1 MNRNHVRASRNGRAV
16 RGAGTTF
23 TGGSWGGCMAEGT
36 SPREEWHL
44 ELRLVSQVWSAS
56 VGITHLC
63 SIQQWKT
70 TEVFYLLEKDKAH
83 WRQTHF
89 FSFLF
94 FPFFCYK
101 RAVLRIH
108 IPSHSYLCLGQSE
121 GNMDCSCTRR
131 VWSGRLERERD
142 VEEWLLGA
150 QCWDI
155 T

>member
-89 FSFLF
+89 FLF
-94 FPFFCYK
+94 FFSLSFVI
-101 RAVLRIH
+101 RGQ
-108 IPSHSYLCLGQSE
+108 CLGFTFPATLTFAWGKVRVTWTAVAQGESE
-121 GNMDCSCTRR
+121 VGGLR
-131 VWSGRLERERD
+131 EREMLRN
-142 VEEWLLGA
+142 G
-150 QCWDI
+150 CWVPNAGI
-155 T
+155 